1 MYGLG
6 TTKARISEVMSVCC
20 AAYGL
25 TVEELKSASRRKALA
40 IPRQKAMALCREMTG
55 HSYPSIARHF
65 GNRHHTTAIYAVEK
79 LAALEACSPPLAR
92 ELDEQRAKIRDLVA
106 DRVAAMGG
114 CSSQWSPPPEMS
126 MLRPTSL
133 TAHLELV
140 AA

>member
-40 IPRQKAMALCREMTG
+40 IPRQKAMALAREMTG
-55 HSYPSIARHF
+55 HSYPSIGNHF
-65 GNRHHTTAIYAVEK
+65 GGRHHTTALYACEK
-79 LAALEACSPPLAR
+79 ISALEACSPPLAR
-92 ELDEQRAKIRDLVA
+92 ELDERRAKIRDLVA
-106 DRVAAMGG
+106 ERVAAMGG
-114 CSSQWSPPPEMS
+114 SSDWSPPPGLAS
-126 MLRPTSL
+126 LRPTSF
-133 TAHLELV
+133 TARIELV